1 MPSTIPPVAVS
12 AVRRPVDRATIR
24 RLIGVGVALCA
35 AVILGVAA
43 YLKPSPEGLG
53 THPQLYMPECG
64 WIMLM
69 DLPCPTCGMTTAFA
83 HAAEGHL
90 VASLATQPLGGILA
104 IATAIALLSGLY
116 VAATG
121 SQVAV
126 LFGRLCTRRAAW
138 GLSAVVVGA
147 WIYKILLYRGI
158 LG

>member
-1 MPSTIPPVAVS
+1 MSSMIPPIAVS
-12 AVRRPVDRATIR
+12 AVRRLGDRETIR
-24 RLIGVGVALCA
+24 RLVGVGVALCA
-35 AVILGVAA
+35 AAILGAAA

-53 THPQLYMPECG
+53 THTQLYMPECG

-83 HAAEGHL
+83 HAADGHL
-90 VASLATQPLGGILA
+90 VASLATQPLGAILA
-104 IATAIALLSGLY
+104 IATAIALLSGVY

-138 GLSAVVVGA
+138 ILSAVAVGA

>member
-1 MPSTIPPVAVS
+1 MPSTIPPVADS
-12 AVRRPVDRATIR
+12 AVRYPGDRATIR
-24 RLIGVGVALCA
+24 RLIGVGVALCTA
-35 AVILGVAA
+35 SILGVAA

-53 THPQLYMPECG
+53 THTQLYMPECG

-90 VASLATQPLGGILA
+90 VASLAAQPLGGILA

-116 VAATG
+116 VAATA

-138 GLSAVVVGA
+138 ILSAVAVGA
-147 WIYKILLYRGI
+147 WIYKILLYRGM